1 MKNKHLSK
9 VIQQQ
14 KNYEFQLLLGNLRLW
29 SVITNES
36 SYGKIRHVEVESLNR
51 EIRHSIDLYRLVV
64 IYIFIIADM
73 QYCKFC
79 VPKLDHR
86 RERK

>member
-1 MKNKHLSK
+1 MYLS
-9 VIQQQ
+9 
-14 KNYEFQLLLGNLRLW
+14 LLGNLRLW

-36 SYGKIRHVEVESLNR
+36 SCSKIRHVEVESLNR
-51 EIRHSIDLYRLVV
+51 EMRHSIDLYRLVV
-64 IYIFIIADM
+64 NLYIFIIADM

-79 VPKLDHR
+79 VQKLDKR

>member
-1 MKNKHLSK
+1 MYLS
-9 VIQQQ
+9 
-14 KNYEFQLLLGNLRLW
+14 LLGNLRLW

-51 EIRHSIDLYRLVV
+51 EMRHSIDLYRLV
-64 IYIFIIADM
+64 IADM

-79 VPKLDHR
+79 VQKLDKR